1 MHMYIYIHMH
11 ICTWTSILQPPPH
24 GYGRILLISTST
36 SIYYYV
42 HTTAT
47 STSSSTSTTF
57 TNIIV
62 LPWPYH
68 ERGPGK
74 CNAHPYIC
82 IYIYIYIYVSLIFSR
97 QSTSIC
103 NVSRSAHPKL
113 QAMSQLMGQ
122 TERSISQRIEG
133 AATRL
138 ECHLHLTN
146 KASIQIN
153 WWRQDHAFNL
163 WGLIAFYALNIS
175 SQTFTEIIC
184 SVLQNWPPFPSC
196 SFSQELKDIDQSFEI
211 CEDGQSLSDDVWLN
225 QVDALMRLLRF
236 RKQSKQNMPF
246 SCDAGW
252 IRHLFVKYF
261 DSGAKDFTFWEEVL
275 TRLRAGSIATCFVWW
290 PGLAW
295 VERDHFGRRADEVD
309 WVASFELFKPES
321 RKWPIQACIANGYIS
336 LCRAQ

>member
-1 MHMYIYIHMH
+1 MHIYIYTYAYC
-11 ICTWTSILQPPPH
+11 ICLWTTILQPPPH
-24 GYGRILLISTST
+24 GYGRILLISNST

-42 HTTAT
+42 PTNAT
-47 STSSSTSTTF
+47 STNSCTSTTF

-82 IYIYIYIYVSLIFSR
+82 IYIYIYVSLIFSR

-175 SQTFTEIIC
+175 SQTFTERYWFMMQC
-184 SVLQNWPPFPSC
+184 FAKLTSFPFLQL
-196 SFSQELKDIDQSFEI
+196 FSRTQGYRSELWNLWRWTK
-211 CEDGQSLSDDVWLN
+211 
-225 QVDALMRLLRF
+225 
-236 RKQSKQNMPF
+236 
-246 SCDAGW
+246 
-252 IRHLFVKYF
+252 
-261 DSGAKDFTFWEEVL
+261 
-275 TRLRAGSIATCFVWW
+275 FVW
-290 PGLAW
+290 
-295 VERDHFGRRADEVD
+295 RRLTKSSWCSDET
-309 WVASFELFKPES
+309 SQ
-321 RKWPIQACIANGYIS
+321 I
-336 LCRAQ
+336 